1 MDVRIWGPD
10 GWKLLHSIVEN
21 YPNHPNHKDRE
32 NMLLFFSSIKY
43 ILPCIYCRRSFT
55 EYGQKLPITD
65 FLESKDTLTS
75 WIYQIHE
82 FVNNKLRGQDLPVAE
97 TPSYTSVRE
106 KYQRYIKEVNESNCK
121 NMDGWTF
128 IYCALF
134 NFPKD
139 PKEQEDFTVER
150 HAGYITFLE
159 SLIDVLP
166 FTKAK
171 NILMTFKCR
180 FETDCL
186 GTNCD
191 IDNKNVG
198 ENLQKL
204 AYDMEHAVKNATR
217 CSCLSYGDRCKE
229 IDSYRA
235 KCGQLGK
242 AQTCRIR
249 SK

>member
-21 YPNHPNHKDRE
+21 YPDHPSDKDKAK
-32 NMLLFFSSIKY
+32 MLMFFGSVKY
-43 ILPCIYCRRSFT
+43 VLPCIYCRRSFT
-55 EYGQKLPITD
+55 EYGEKLPITD
-65 FLESKDTLTS
+65 FLQSKNDLTS

-82 FVNNKLRGQDLPVAE
+82 FVNNKLRGQDLPVAQ

-106 KYQRYIKEVNESNCK
+106 KYRRYIDEVNDSDCK

-128 IYCALF
+128 IYCILF

-150 HAGYITFLE
+150 HAGYIIFLE

-166 FTKAK
+166 FIKAK
-171 NILMTFKCR
+171 NILQNFKCR
-180 FETDCL
+180 FEDECL
-186 GTNCD
+186 HSETNG
-191 IDNKNVG
+191 G

-204 AYDMEHAVKNATR
+204 AYEMESAVKNAVR
-217 CSCLSYGDRCKE
+217 CTCLSYGDRCKE

-242 AQTCRIR
+242 AKTCRIR